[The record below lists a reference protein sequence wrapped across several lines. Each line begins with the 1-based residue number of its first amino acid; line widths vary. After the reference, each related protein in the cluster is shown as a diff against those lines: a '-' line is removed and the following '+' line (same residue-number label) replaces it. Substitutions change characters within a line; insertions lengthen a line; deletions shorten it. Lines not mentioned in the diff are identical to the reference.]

1 MKYSVEYT
9 EVAYKCLNK
18 MDSYT
23 RKFLLSWVFKNLQGC
38 SDPRQYGKPLVA
50 NHVGRWRYRIGD
62 YRLLAEIDD
71 AKIVILAV
79 AIGHRRD
86 IYSK

>member
-1 MKYSVEYT
+1 
-9 EVAYKCLNK
+9 
-18 MDSYT
+18 
-23 RKFLLSWVFKNLQGC
+23 
-38 SDPRQYGKPLVA
+38 
-50 NHVGRWRYRIGD
+50 
-62 YRLLAEIDD
+62 LLAEIDD